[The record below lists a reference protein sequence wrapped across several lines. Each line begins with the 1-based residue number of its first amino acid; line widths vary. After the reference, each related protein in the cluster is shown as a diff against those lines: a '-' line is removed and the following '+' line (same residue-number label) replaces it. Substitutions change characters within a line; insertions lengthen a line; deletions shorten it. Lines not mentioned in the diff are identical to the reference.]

1 MCSGSRQK
9 DRSAR
14 EARARCWPRE
24 PDGTLLLAAWK
35 SWHPALGCGTLTPAA
50 GPHEP
55 WGHRSQCQ
63 IVVVLGTRRWVLIRP
78 ELPFHLARVGTW
90 SGRGHRAA
98 TAGSVQKAAGKQE
111 GVFWFFNS
119 ATLAGWMRGSWASWN
134 CRVDFPVVFHRWRS
148 HRHTGL
154 LRHCLPPAIWSRWP
168 ACHSAGPLPLPT
180 AMCLQQELGCS
191 PLVGIQGD
199 LFVRIWRGAQRTI
212 EDKCAVSCF

>member
-1 MCSGSRQK
+1 MCSGSRPK
-9 DRSAR
+9 DRNAR

-35 SWHPALGCGTLTPAA
+35 SWHPALGCGTLTRA
-50 GPHEP
+50 GPREP
-55 WGHRSQCQ
+55 WGYRSQCQ
-63 IVVVLGTRRWVLIRP
+63 SVVVLGTRQWVLIRP
-78 ELPFHLARVGTW
+78 ELPFHLAWVERGVGEDIGLRW
-90 SGRGHRAA
+90 
-98 TAGSVQKAAGKQE
+98 
-111 GVFWFFNS
+111 
-119 ATLAGWMRGSWASWN
+119 SWASWN

-180 AMCLQQELGCS
+180 AMCLHQELGCS

-212 EDKCAVSCF
+212 KDKCAVSCF